1 MQSVREEMDV
11 LANHKSTQRTAA
23 TVAPISYTSAQK
35 TSVCE
40 AIAALLREV
49 ASRWCEDW
57 HLQLPSMMID
67 ALKAFKSGGEVEA
80 PASESTHHDVLQAR
94 DSSKLT
100 ST

>member
-1 MQSVREEMDV
+1 MEMYV
-11 LANHKSTQRTAA
+11 LAKHRSTRCTAA
-23 TVAPISYTSAQK
+23 TGAPISYTSAQK
-35 TSVCE
+35 TSVYE
-40 AIAALLREV
+40 AFVALLRAV

-57 HLQLPSMMID
+57 RLQLPSMMID